1 MAREGDT
8 KDRILDEAQ
17 TLFQERG
24 YNGFSYKHISERLG
38 VRNAAVHY
46 HYPAKADLGEAMVHR
61 FRERFAQWV
70 QHLDNKYH
78 DNPVKLLDGFI
89 TIPRSYMKRSD
100 MVCPLGVL
108 ESNFNILPE
117 PMQRETRHLGRD
129 MRSWLTELLEMGRQ
143 TGVFSFDGPAA
154 DKSLMISAAL
164 QGASIMASA
173 ESPALF
179 ETTVKQIKRELGIL
193 K

>member
-1 MAREGDT
+1 MGKEGDT
-8 KDRILDEAQ
+8 KDRILDEAEA
-17 TLFQERG
+17 LLQERG

-61 FRERFAQWV
+61 FRARFAHWV
-70 QHLDNKYH
+70 QHLDSKYNG
-78 DNPVKLLDGFI
+78 NPVKLLDGFI
-89 TIPRSYMKRSD
+89 AIPRSYMKRSD

-117 PMQRETRHLGRD
+117 PMQRETVHLGRD
-129 MRSWLTELLEMGRQ
+129 MRTWLTGLLEKGRAA
-143 TGVFSFDGPAA
+143 GAFRFDGPAA
-154 DKSLMISAAL
+154 DKSLMITAAL

-179 ETTVKQIKRELGIL
+179 ETTVKQIKRELGIV